1 MSFCFMSN
9 IAMVNSALDYFLHSF
24 ISIYGCH
31 YCGFQPWIGESRSFV
46 TATTTASLCRQR
58 NAAKR
63 NITVCYCVIDP
74 SAELL
79 NLNFR
84 PSSTMLSLSVTLS
97 VFRVLI
103 GKQIQ
108 TNGLPHSTVY

>member
-1 MSFCFMSN
+1 MTVITAALSQ
-9 IAMVNSALDYFLHSF
+9 AMTGHTAVTL
-24 ISIYGCH
+24 CH
-31 YCGFQPWIGESRSFV
+31 
-46 TATTTASLCRQR
+46 QR
-58 NAAKR
+58 KAARR
-63 NITVCYCVIDP
+63 NIIVCCGVIDP

-79 NLNFR
+79 NLHFR
-84 PSSTMLSLSVTLS
+84 PSLAMLSLSVTLS